1 MTRPPQEVRCGMCRH
16 FFVTYEPTLPWGCR
30 SFGFKS
36 ANLPSQEVLAATG
49 TVCARFEARPTV
61 ARGPQSVRRS
71 R

>member
-1 MTRPPQEVRCGMCRH
+1 MTRPPQEVRCGTCRH
-16 FFVTYEPTLPWGCR
+16 FFVTYEPQHPWGCR

-36 ANLPSQEVLAATG
+36 ANLPSQEVLVATG
-49 TVCARFEARPTV
+49 TVCAQFEQRPTV